1 MPRRVFVPV
10 VLLLAWTLFVWVGR
24 VRNALGDPELSGSE
38 RLGPLLLATS
48 FVLPAVVL
56 AVVLFSSA
64 RRSRGVGPVL
74 RYGVLAL
81 AAWTCGVWVVRMI
94 DIAFGGDWEVAF
106 VVVHAVLAVVSVV
119 LAVLAAR
126 AVSGVRD
133 AVRGG
138 SAAAAGV
145 ESTAGADLR

>member
-10 VLLLAWTLFVWVGR
+10 VLLLAWSLFVWVGR

-38 RLGPLLLATS
+38 RVGPLLLATS
-48 FVLPAVVL
+48 FVVPSVVL
-56 AVVLFSSA
+56 AIVLLASA

-133 AVRGG
+133 AVGGG
-138 SAAAAGV
+138 SAAATGV
-145 ESTAGADLR
+145 GSTAGADLR